1 MTQLLNAFWRAAA
14 YCLHPKVIG
23 LSLLPLLIGVA
34 LALGL
39 GYFYWESAVAGVRA
53 TLENWSLVD
62 AALKWVESLVGASFR
77 AVLAPLIVVG
87 LAAPLIVLVSVLLV
101 AWLMTPSI
109 VDLVAARRFPA
120 LQRKQGAG
128 TLASL
133 VWSLVYTVMAL
144 VMLVVTLPLW
154 LVPPLVLVVPPLI
167 WGWLNYKVM
176 SFDVLAAHA
185 SKDERHRLMRD
196 HRLQLLGIGVVSG
209 YLGAAPSLLWAFSA
223 MTLVLAPVLIV
234 VSVWLYTLVFGF
246 SALWFAHYA
255 LAALAKMRG
264 VADRETDRR
273 SERPPSAG
281 EVIDLLPVAGPPP
294 ASAAPAA
301 ATAPAAPGSPTA
313 ALPPPAF

>member
-1 MTQLLNAFWRAAA
+1 MKSLLDSFWRAGA

-23 LSLLPLLIGVA
+23 LSLLPLLICVA

-39 GYFYWESAVAGVRA
+39 GWLYWESAVAAVRA

-87 LAAPLIVLVSVLLV
+87 LAAPVIVLVSVLLV

-120 LQRKQGAG
+120 LRRLQGGG
-128 TLASL
+128 TLSSL
-133 VWSLVYTVMAL
+133 AWSLVYTVMAL

-154 LVPPLVLVVPPLI
+154 FIPPLVLVVPPLI

-185 SKDERHRLMRD
+185 SADERRRLMQD
-196 HRLQLLGIGVVSG
+196 HRMQLLGIGVVSG

-246 SALWFAHYA
+246 SALWFTHYALSA
-255 LAALAKMRG
+255 LAALRG
-264 VADRETDRR
+264 VAAQDDREP
-273 SERPPSAG
+273 SRPAASG
-281 EVIDLLPVAGPPP
+281 EVIDITPAVPWSPQPPVATPP
-294 ASAAPAA
+294 ASP
-301 ATAPAAPGSPTA
+301 PPPP
-313 ALPPPAF
+313 ALPPPTP

>member
-1 MTQLLNAFWRAAA
+1 MKLLLDSFWRAGA

-39 GYFYWESAVAGVRA
+39 GYLYWESAVAGVRA

-101 AWLMTPSI
+101 AWLMTPAI
-109 VDLVAARRFPA
+109 VDLVASRRFPA

-128 TLASL
+128 TLSSL
-133 VWSLVYTVMAL
+133 AWSLVYTVMAL
-144 VMLVVTLPLW
+144 VMLVVTVPLW
-154 LVPPLVLVVPPLI
+154 FIPPLVLVVPPLI
-167 WGWLNYKVM
+167 WGWLNYRVM

-185 SKDERHRLMRD
+185 SKDERRRLMQD

-246 SALWFAHYA
+246 SALWFTHYA
-255 LAALAKMRG
+255 LAALATMRG
-264 VADRETDRR
+264 VADREADRPAGTGMR
-273 SERPPSAG
+273 SG
-281 EVIDLLPVAGPPP
+281 DVIDLLPVAGPP
-294 ASAAPAA
+294 AS
-301 ATAPAAPGSPTA
+301 SPPSPPA
-313 ALPPPAF
+313 ALPPPAP

>member
-1 MTQLLNAFWRAAA
+1 MKQLLDSFWRAGA
-14 YCLHPKVIG
+14 YCLHPRVIA
-23 LSLLPLLIGVA
+23 LSILPLLIGVG

-62 AALKWVESLVGASFR
+62 AALKWVESLAGASFR

-87 LAAPLIVLVSVLLV
+87 LAAPVIVLVSVLLV
-101 AWLMTPSI
+101 AWLMTPAI
-109 VDLVAARRFPA
+109 VDLVANRRFPT
-120 LQRKQGAG
+120 LQRKQGGG
-128 TLASL
+128 TWSSAA
-133 VWSLVYTVMAL
+133 WSLVYTVMAL

-154 LVPPLVLVVPPLI
+154 FIPPLVLVVPPLI

-185 SKDERHRLMRD
+185 SKDERRRLMSEHRLP
-196 HRLQLLGIGVVSG
+196 LLGIGVVSG

-255 LAALAKMRG
+255 LAALARLRG
-264 VADRETDRR
+264 VADREADGDGGRTR
-273 SERPPSAG
+273 SNG
-281 EVIDLLPVAGPPP
+281 EVIDLLPAAGP
-294 ASAAPAA
+294 APSP
-301 ATAPAAPGSPTA
+301 PAAPVPPTA
-313 ALPPPAF
+313 SLPPPSP

>member
-1 MTQLLNAFWRAAA
+1 MKQLLDAFWRAAA

-39 GYFYWESAVAGVRA
+39 GFFYWESAVAGVRA
-53 TLENWSLVD
+53 TLESWLLVD
-62 AALKWVESLVGASFR
+62 AALKWVETLAGASFR
-77 AVLAPLIVVG
+77 SVLAPLIVVG
-87 LAAPLIVLVSVLLV
+87 LAAPLIVVLAVLLV
-101 AWLMTPSI
+101 AWLMTPAI
-109 VDLVAARRFPA
+109 VTLVAQRRFPLLEA
-120 LQRKQGAG
+120 KRGAG
-128 TLASL
+128 MLTSVLLAL
-133 VWSLVYTVMAL
+133 GCTVLALAAL
-144 VMLVVTLPLW
+144 VISLPLW
-154 LVPPLVLVVPPLI
+154 FIPPLVLVVPPLI

-185 SKDERHRLMRD
+185 SKDERHRLMQD

-255 LAALAKMRG
+255 LAALAKLRG
-264 VADRETDRR
+264 VADREADRGAD
-273 SERPPSAG
+273 RPPRSG

-294 ASAAPAA
+294 PSAWPA
-301 ATAPAAPGSPTA
+301 SPTA